1 MFGAFTLVFF
11 VALFGLARPFYALK
25 RKHFG
30 GLAAAAFIMMM
41 VTVPEPEEGSS
52 KAAAPAAPPKDYVQV
67 EKDNAPQIAALKKE
81 VADVPATN
89 IDENLR
95 IYSRLV
101 ELAPGNADFIKKK
114 NDFDAKA
121 LRRERWN
128 EEPEEAL
135 EIADWHW
142 SSGGFGSIMIID
154 RMKITNAAPFAIK
167 DFVVKCTH
175 QGPSGTDMD
184 SNTRRVY
191 DVIPANGSKTVR
203 EINMGFINSQATTS
217 RCEITDAD
225 LA

>member
-1 MFGAFTLVFF
+1 MFGAFVIVFL
-11 VALFGLARPFYALK
+11 VALFGILKPFYGLK
-25 RKHFG
+25 RKHYAWTAG
-30 GLAAAAFIMMM
+30 AAFIMML
-41 VTVPEPEEGSS
+41 VTVPEPEGGSQPAT
-52 KAAAPAAPPKDYVQV
+52 AANPPKDYVQT
-67 EKDNAPQIAALKKE
+67 EKDNAAPIAALKKE
-81 VADVPATN
+81 VAKVPATD
-89 IDENLR
+89 IDKNLR
-95 IYSRLV
+95 IYTRLV
-101 ELAPGNADFIKKK
+101 ELAPGNNDFIEKK
-114 NDFDAKA
+114 NEYDAKA
-121 LRRERWN
+121 LKRERWA

-184 SNTRRVY
+184 SNSRRVY
-191 DVIPANGSKTVR
+191 DVVPANGSKTVR
-203 EINMGFINSQATTS
+203 EVNMGFINSQATTS